1 MSKRSEAD
9 WQQLIKDYQQSGL
22 SQTAFCRERKICS
35 KGLKRHQAKQT
46 HSTAAF
52 IKVTPTRTPK
62 MHDGLIKIELGELI
76 ITLPIDTPRQNA
88 QLINALR

>member
-35 KGLKRHQAKQT
+35 KGLKRHQAKP

-52 IKVTPTRTPK
+52 VKVTPARIPK
-62 MHDGLIKIELGELI
+62 ANNSVVKIELGELT
-76 ITLPIDTPRQNA
+76 ITLPIDTPQQNA